1 MPRMGNDTS
10 DMEQFQVPNSFAFSG
25 QRIGTLGATEFTVAA
40 LSVDKSGSVSG
51 FKQEL
56 EKCMGEV
63 VKACR
68 KSPRADN
75 MMLRTTAFHTNLEEL
90 HGFKTLNNINPGDYD
105 NSIQPG
111 GATALHDGALEAT
124 QAMMT
129 YAEAMVKQDFSV
141 NGILIV
147 LTDGDDNSSI
157 SPASSVRQALTNAVK
172 DEKLESLVSILVGV
186 NIQDAYMKKKL
197 DAFHQEAGFTQ
208 FIALDDASE
217 KTLARLAQFIS
228 KSISAQSQ
236 SLGTGGPSKSLSF

>member
-1 MPRMGNDTS
+1 MPRMGDDTQ

-25 QRIGTLGATEFTVAA
+25 QRIGTLGATEFTTAA
-40 LSVDKSGSVSG
+40 LCVDKSGSVSS
-51 FKQEL
+51 FKKEL

-105 NSIQPG
+105 NSIHPG

-147 LTDGDDNSSI
+147 VTDGDDNSSI

-186 NIQDAYMKKKL
+186 NIQDPHMKKKL